1 VEAVLAKSENFA
13 ASCRFRSALSVI
25 RARRTP
31 SRITQPERVHAHVAL
46 SPPDYGRRGHDR
58 ISGPMLFPV
67 AVDPI
72 ALNDDFAWSAF
83 ANETAFLDP
92 TDLDGS
98 TPVARIVVV

>member
-1 VEAVLAKSENFA
+1 
-13 ASCRFRSALSVI
+13 
-25 RARRTP
+25 
-31 SRITQPERVHAHVAL
+31 
-46 SPPDYGRRGHDR
+46 
-58 ISGPMLFPV
+58 MLFPV